1 MMKIFDQKNN
11 FYLCP
16 IGNSINMSP
25 LKAISP
31 IKGFNSIEK
40 YGLGEVDHKQRYT
53 NEEENNFS
61 YSFLDL
67 PI

>member
-1 MMKIFDQKNN
+1 MKIFNQKNN
-11 FYLCP
+11 FSLCP
-16 IGNSINMSP
+16 IVNSINMSP

-31 IKGFNSIEK
+31 IGGFNNIEK
-40 YGLGEVDHKQRYT
+40 YDLGEVDYKQRYT